1 MICKKIVIPNT
12 LGLHLRPISVL
23 CNEAIKYK
31 CSVLIR
37 TDQKEINGKSVI
49 GALSACIRYQDEIE
63 LICDG
68 PDEVEAM
75 KVLAKMI
82 ESGLGDKL

>member
-1 MICKKIVIPNT
+1 MVSKKIVIPNT

-31 CSVLIR
+31 CTVLIR
-37 TDQKEINGKSVI
+37 TDHKEINGKSVI

-63 LICDG
+63 LVCDG
-68 PDEVEAM
+68 PDELEA
-75 KVLAKMI
+75 LNELSTMI
-82 ESGLGDKL
+82 ENGLGDKL